1 MIMRLPKWFAFGAAF
16 PVLAGLAFVQT
27 TVFQPAKADTPAPRR
42 VHGTIDKVDATSLEL
57 TTRTG
62 AKVMF
67 KLASTTGVVGL
78 TKASTSDIKA
88 NTFIGTAAIPQ
99 PDGTLKA
106 LEIHIFPASMNG
118 TGEGERP
125 WGQKNTTMTN
135 GMVGDVVGNDG
146 RNFTVKFDGKER
158 KVVVPANAPIVMIV
172 PADRSLL
179 TTGAKAIVFA
189 DSKDPKTA
197 GRVIVGENGVTP
209 PM

>member
-1 MIMRLPKWFAFGAAF
+1 MRLPKWIAFGAVL
-16 PVLAGLAFVQT
+16 PVLAGLAFIET
-27 TVFQPAKADTPAPRR
+27 TVFQPAQADTPAPRR
-42 VHGTIDKVDATSLEL
+42 VHGTIDKVDDSNLEL

-62 AKVMF
+62 AKVTF
-67 KLASTTGVVGL
+67 KLASTTSVVGL
-78 TKASTSDIKA
+78 TKASASDIKA

-125 WGQKNTTMTN
+125 WGEKNTTMTN

-158 KVVVPANAPIVMIV
+158 KVVVPANAPVVMIV

-179 TTGAKAIVFA
+179 APGVKAIVFA
-189 DSKDPKTA
+189 DPKDPKTA
-197 GRVIVGENGVTP
+197 GRITVGENGVTP